1 MNKLLYQILVST
13 IHKNFK
19 KTYNNNKFKVS
30 APAWN
35 NKVVLPDGW
44 YFVLD
49 IEDCFEHIIE
59 KNETLSYLVWYT
71 K

>member
-30 APAWN
+30 APEWN
-35 NKVVLPDGW
+35 NKVVLPDG
-44 YFVLD
+44 
-49 IEDCFEHIIE
+49 
-59 KNETLSYLVWYT
+59 
-71 K
+71 